1 MKFRLSCQAVILT
14 TMLHLS
20 SVSAAPLSTGAAQ
33 TPDAVNP
40 AVQTQLNMTEYSEVA
55 QAPMVKAVDTA
66 SANGF
71 LNDMANKFGLR
82 EIPFPPA
89 FLLFGFA
96 LAAIG
101 WMGRKRKKS
110 FLVKD

>member
-1 MKFRLSCQAVILT
+1 MKFRLSCQVVILT
-14 TMLHLS
+14 TMLHMG

-33 TPDAVNP
+33 TPDAANP

-55 QAPMVKAVDTA
+55 QAPMVKAVD
-66 SANGF
+66 SAGTKGVFSN
-71 LNDMANKFGLR
+71 MADDLSTGK
-82 EIPFPPA
+82 IPFSPA
-89 FLLFGFA
+89 LILFGFA